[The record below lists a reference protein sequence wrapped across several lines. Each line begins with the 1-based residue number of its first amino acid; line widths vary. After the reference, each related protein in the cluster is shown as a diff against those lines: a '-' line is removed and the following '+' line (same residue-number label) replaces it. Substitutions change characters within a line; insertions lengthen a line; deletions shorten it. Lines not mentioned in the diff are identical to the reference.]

1 MGSPIHTA
9 VLKAVT
15 DISKQIGDG
24 QDDKASTMQ
33 NLVGMARGMQ
43 TNPAQGLMQKLFPGG
58 PGPQQGAPPPQGG
71 APPPQE
77 PPA

>member
-15 DISKQIGDG
+15 DLSKLIGQA

-33 NLVGMARGMQ
+33 NLVGMARNLQ
-43 TNPAQGLMQKLFPGG
+43 TNPAQGMMQKLFPGG
-58 PGPQQGAPPPQGG
+58 PGAQQGA
-71 APPPQE
+71 APPPGPTE
-77 PPA
+77 PPAQ